1 VNVGLVD
8 IGGIDDPTH
17 TQGLLIGRELQCNK
31 IDGKTGNNIRKA
43 SYGN

>member
-1 VNVGLVD
+1 MNVRLVD
-8 IGGIDDPTH
+8 IGGIDDPTPK
-17 TQGLLIGRELQCNK
+17 QGLLIDRELQCNK